1 MSRRNTTPT
10 YVEDEPLF
18 NVDIWNNHGD
28 VVKHFREVT
37 ADEVDDI
44 RDQYEDEPW
53 LDVVVE
59 ETR

>member
-1 MSRRNTTPT
+1 MSRAPKAT
-10 YVEDEPLF
+10 YVEGEPLF
-18 NVDIWNNHGD
+18 NVDIWNNQGD

-59 ETR
+59 EAR

>member
-1 MSRRNTTPT
+1 MGKRKLKPT

-18 NVDIWNNHGD
+18 NVDIWNNQGD

-53 LDVVVE
+53 LDVVVHD
-59 ETR
+59 TR